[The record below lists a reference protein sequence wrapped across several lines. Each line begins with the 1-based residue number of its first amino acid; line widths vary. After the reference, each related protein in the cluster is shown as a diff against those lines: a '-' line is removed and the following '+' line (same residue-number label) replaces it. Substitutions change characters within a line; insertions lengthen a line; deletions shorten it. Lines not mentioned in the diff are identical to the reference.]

1 MVLKCLGGYFQHCV
15 PLYSQKTFT
24 VHMDIEQ
31 IFKNNQVWVNDKLGV
46 DPNYFKDLAN
56 GQNPDILYIGCS
68 DSRVTAE
75 EIMGVKPGDVF
86 VMRNISNMVSNLDL
100 SAMSVIDYAVTIL
113 NVKNIVICGHYG
125 CGGVKAAMESKDLG
139 ILNPWLR
146 NIRDV
151 YRLHRDELKD
161 IQCEEEKYRR
171 LVELNVQE
179 QCVNVIKT
187 ADVQIAVRQGKL
199 AVHGW
204 VMDMATGKLID
215 LKIDFEKVLE
225 GIMEIYH
232 LDKEAIKSEYNL
244 KD

>member
-1 MVLKCLGGYFQHCV
+1 
-15 PLYSQKTFT
+15 
-24 VHMDIEQ
+24 MDIEQ
-31 IFKNNQVWVNDKLGV
+31 IFKNNEVWVNDKLGV
-46 DPNYFKDLAN
+46 DSEYFKNLAS

-75 EIMGVKPGDVF
+75 EVMGVKPGDVF

-100 SAMSVIDYAVTIL
+100 SAMSVIDYAVSVL
-113 NVKNIVICGHYG
+113 QVKNIVICGHYG
-125 CGGVKAAMESKDLG
+125 CGGVKAAMQSKDLG

-161 IQCEEEKYRR
+161 IEDEEEKYRR

-187 ADVQIAVRQGKL
+187 ADVQIAVRKGQL

-232 LDKEAIKSEYNL
+232 LDKDSI
-244 KD
+244 

>member
-1 MVLKCLGGYFQHCV
+1 
-15 PLYSQKTFT
+15 
-24 VHMDIEQ
+24 MDIEQ
-31 IFKNNQVWVNDKLGV
+31 IFKNNQVWVNNKLGA
-46 DPNYFKDLAN
+46 DSEYFKNLAS

-75 EIMGVKPGDVF
+75 EVMGVKPGDVF

-100 SAMSVIDYAVTIL
+100 SAMSVIDYAVSVL
-113 NVKNIVICGHYG
+113 QVKNIVICGHYG

-161 IQCEEEKYRR
+161 IEDEEEKYRR

-187 ADVQIAVRQGKL
+187 ADVQIAVRKGQL

-232 LDKEAIKSEYNL
+232 LDKDEIDSK
-244 KD
+244 

>member
-1 MVLKCLGGYFQHCV
+1 MN
-15 PLYSQKTFT
+15 
-24 VHMDIEQ
+24 IEQ
-31 IFKNNQVWVNDKLGV
+31 IFKNNQVWVNDKLGT
-46 DPNYFKDLAN
+46 DPNYFKNLAS

-75 EIMGVKPGDVF
+75 EVMGVKPGDVF

-100 SAMSVIDYAVTIL
+100 SAMSVIDYAVSML
-113 NVKNIVICGHYG
+113 KVKNIVICGHYG

-161 IQCEEEKYRR
+161 IEDEELKYRR

-187 ADVQIAVRQGKL
+187 ADVQIAVRQGRL

-204 VMDMATGKLID
+204 VMDMGTGKLID

-232 LDKEAIKSEYNL
+232 LDKDDIEL
-244 KD
+244 K

>member
-1 MVLKCLGGYFQHCV
+1 
-15 PLYSQKTFT
+15 
-24 VHMDIEQ
+24 MDIDQ
-31 IFKNNQVWVNDKLGV
+31 IFKNNQTWVNDKLGV
-46 DPNYFKDLAN
+46 DPNYFKDLAS

-75 EIMGVKPGDVF
+75 EVMGVKPGDVF

-100 SAMSVIDYAVTIL
+100 SAMSVIDYAVSVL
-113 NVKNIVICGHYG
+113 KVKNIVICGHYG

-161 IQCEEEKYRR
+161 IEDEEQKYRR

-187 ADVQIAVRQGKL
+187 ADVQIAVRQGRL

-215 LKIDFEKVLE
+215 LEIDFEKVLE

-232 LDKEAIKSEYNL
+232 LDKDEIVSK
-244 KD
+244 

>member
-1 MVLKCLGGYFQHCV
+1 MVRLET
-15 PLYSQKTFT
+15 SSDT
-24 VHMDIEQ
+24 MDIEQ
-31 IFKNNQVWVNDKLGV
+31 IFKNNEVWVNKKLGM
-46 DPNYFKDLAN
+46 DPNYFKNLAN
-56 GQNPDILYIGCS
+56 GQSPDILYIGCS

-100 SAMSVIDYAVTIL
+100 SAMSVIDYAVSIL
-113 NVKNIVICGHYG
+113 KVRNIVVCGHYG

-151 YRLHRDELKD
+151 YRIHRNELNAITDEE
-161 IQCEEEKYRR
+161 QKYRR

-179 QCVNVIKT
+179 QCVNIIKT
-187 ADVQIAVRQGKL
+187 ADVQIAVRQGRL
-199 AVHGW
+199 AIHGW
-204 VMDMATGKLID
+204 VMDMGTGKLID
-215 LKIDFEKVLE
+215 LKIDFEKVLK

-232 LDKEAIKSEYNL
+232 LDKLEL
-244 KD
+244 KQ

>member
-1 MVLKCLGGYFQHCV
+1 
-15 PLYSQKTFT
+15 
-24 VHMDIEQ
+24 MDIKQ
-31 IFKNNQVWVNDKLGV
+31 IFKNNEVWVNEKLGM
-46 DPNYFKDLAN
+46 DADYFKNLAN

-100 SAMSVIDYAVTIL
+100 SAMSVIDYAVSIL
-113 NVKNIVICGHYG
+113 KVKNIVVCGHYG
-125 CGGVKAAMESKDLG
+125 CGGVKAAMKSKDLG

-151 YRLHRDELKD
+151 YRLHQKELNG
-161 IQCEEEKYRR
+161 IENEEQKYKR

-187 ADVQIAVRQGKL
+187 ADVQIAVRQGRL

-204 VMDMATGKLID
+204 VMDIATGKLID
-215 LKIDFEKVLE
+215 LKIDFEKVLK

-232 LDKEAIKSEYNL
+232 LDKQAL
-244 KD
+244 KQ